1 MDAGIY
7 IKSGEFE
14 YTQIPGAYREGE
26 NIYFSC
32 PIVPSVNSIAE
43 DGFFFIDPL
52 VDITSPYWSAS
63 KSGFYWPH
71 INRDLPSDAIKI
83 TKVKFK
89 ELLEGQAAGQKIISD
104 EDGLPILATGS
115 SEEEATTIRH
125 YIEVAS
131 SENLGH
137 VKQGSGLS
145 IDPSGLLSLLP
156 AASGLLGG
164 MIPGLGLLAGEGGQ
178 VDLQAATDTLLG
190 GVKIGQ
196 GVNVSEDGTI
206 SVASTEYNLPTA
218 SSTTLGGVKVGS
230 SLNINSNGVL
240 DTGPITVNITTT
252 GSGNA
257 ITSLTRVNSSSKQ
270 TINLTA
276 TKGSTFLLKSE
287 RGQQWAYTSKYWNG
301 VGSSGGVRLSFT
313 DMFPLIGI
321 ISTSSFNGTA
331 NGWRA
336 AVGLFFNTSG
346 VITGPNMGRL
356 ITAFRAIGDQTPCWY
371 GPTIIEC
378 DTTSTSV
385 SWKPRDIYGNTTG
398 ANAMGAGLNYQGVG
412 YSALFIGLAM

>member
-7 IKSGEFE
+7 IKSGKFE

-26 NIYFSC
+26 EIYFSC

-43 DGFFFIDPL
+43 DGFFLIDPL

-104 EDGLPILATGS
+104 EDGLPILAAGS
-115 SEEEATTIRH
+115 SEKEATTIRH

-137 VKQGSGLS
+137 VKQGAGLS

-164 MIPGLGLLAGEGGQ
+164 MMPGLGLLAGEGGQ
-178 VDLQAATDTLLG
+178 IDLQAATDTLLG

-206 SVASTEYNLPTA
+206 SVASTEYNLPVA
-218 SSTTLGGVKVGS
+218 SETTLGGVKVGS
-230 SLNINSNGVL
+230 SLNINSNGIL
-240 DTGPITVNITTT
+240 NAKDTKLNITST
-252 GSGNA
+252 GEGNALTSLDVISSSGQTLNLRATYSTKFPTFSDIGDRLVLKTARWSGNGGSSVRIEFELPA
-257 ITSLTRVNSSSKQ
+257 MPHLGILASEPVNG
-270 TINLTA
+270 
-276 TKGSTFLLKSE
+276 GST
-287 RGQQWAYTSKYWNG
+287 Q
-301 VGSSGGVRLSFT
+301 
-313 DMFPLIGI
+313 
-321 ISTSSFNGTA
+321 
-331 NGWRA
+331 RA
-336 AVGLFFNTSG
+336 AAGFYFSDDIG
-346 VITGPNMGRL
+346 GGRL
-356 ITAFRAIGDQTPCWY
+356 ITTFRAMGDQTSCFY
-371 GPTIIEC
+371 GPVIIP
-378 DTTSTSV
+378 TSFGAYGLQWNV
-385 SWKPRDIYGNTTG
+385 RDVFGNATG
-398 ANAMGAGLNYQGVG
+398 QNALGAGLNVSGVL
-412 YSALFIGLAM
+412 YYAMFLCSIG